1 MVRTVDGSTLSFSQ
15 KFSRL
20 GSRLKDAQWR
30 RYGITLLGG
39 KVLGVV
45 SVLMVA
51 VFLTQ
56 LLFTTVHAAD
66 APIKAADIVN
76 PVNTAWTL
84 IAAFLVFRSEEHTS
98 ELQSQ

>member
-30 RYGITLLGG
+30 RYGMTLLGG

-45 SVLMVA
+45 GVLMITA
-51 VFLTQ
+51 FLTQ

-66 APIKAADIVN
+66 TPGVKAADIVN

-84 IAAFLVFRSEEHTS
+84 IAAFQIGRAHV
-98 ELQSQ
+98 